1 MLKILLFGA
10 DGQLGTQLRTTLA
23 ALGDVLALSRHNGG
37 DVTDADAVRRA
48 VREFAPDA
56 IVNAAAYTAVD
67 RAESEPDAAYAVN
80 ARACETLAR
89 AAQDSGAWLVH
100 YSTDYVFDGSGSR
113 PWKEDDAPAPL
124 SVYGASKLAG
134 EEAIRSHCEHHVILR
149 TSWVFGSTGS
159 NFVKSILAAARD
171 RESLTVV
178 NDQWGAPTGVQLLGD
193 VTARLLPVLEKR
205 HAGLYHCAAS
215 GFVSRFDFTAFALAC
230 AIDCGMPLK
239 ARPDSLRA
247 AATSDFPSA
256 ARRPLNSRLDT
267 TRLRETFGIEL
278 APWQD
283 EVRSTIAC
291 IAADTMRR

>member
-1 MLKILLFGA
+1 MKILLFGA

-23 ALGDVLALSRHNGG
+23 ALGDVLALSRQNGG

-48 VREFAPDA
+48 VTQFAPDA

-80 ARACETLAR
+80 ALACETLAR
-89 AAQDSGAWLVH
+89 AAQDCGAWLVH
-100 YSTDYVFDGSGSR
+100 YSTDYVFDGSGTR
-113 PWKEDDAPAPL
+113 PWREDDVPAPL

-134 EEAIRSHCEHHVILR
+134 EEAIREHCERHIILR
-149 TSWVFGSTGS
+149 TSWVFSSTGA

-178 NDQWGAPTGVQLLGD
+178 NDQWGAPTGVHLLSD
-193 VTARLLPVLEKR
+193 ITARLLPFLDNR
-205 HAGLYHCAAS
+205 HAGLYHCVAS

-230 AIDCGMPLK
+230 AIDCRMPIK
-239 ARPDSLRA
+239 AGPDSLRA
-247 AATSDFPSA
+247 ASTSDFPSA

-291 IAADTMRR
+291 IAADAMRR